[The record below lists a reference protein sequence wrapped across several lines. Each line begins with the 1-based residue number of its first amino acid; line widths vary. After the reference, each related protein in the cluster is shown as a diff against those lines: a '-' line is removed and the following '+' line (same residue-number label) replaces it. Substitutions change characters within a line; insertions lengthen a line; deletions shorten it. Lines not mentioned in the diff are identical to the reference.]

1 MSTVLAVD
9 GGNPKTDL
17 AIIKVSACG
26 EICAAPCWAYAPH
39 HVGVA
44 GSVERIGALYDQAM
58 TVAGR
63 ARAQRGRCLH
73 AGGSRPQRRGE
84 EALHVAL
91 SEQPWV
97 DRALVRNDTFAVL
110 RSAGRA
116 RQVVAVV
123 CGAGINC
130 VGVAADGRTARFPAL
145 GAITGDW
152 GGGYD
157 LGLAALGAAVR
168 GDDARDEPTSL
179 SRIVPEFFEMATAE
193 DVAIA
198 LHTRQLSGWRLAD
211 LSPLVVAAE
220 RAGDVAA
227 GALVDRLAAEVAGH
241 PLAALARL
249 GMLGDEVDVVLGGG
263 CCEAGSARLD
273 DGIDAIIHA
282 AAPRRMVHATQP
294 PVVGAAVLA
303 LDEAGAVRRPGPGCA
318 SSSATARS
326 SWRRTPRRQQP
337 TSRCATSTG
346 GTPPPDALPSALSA
360 CPSALSA
367 GRRRSGIGC
376 TGRRCRLGRSAA
388 GRRAGGRCA
397 LRATSSHMTAAFTAA
412 LGSDRW

>member
-9 GGNPKTDL
+9 GGNSKTDL
-17 AIIKVSACG
+17 AIVDIDGTVL
-26 EICAAPCWAYAPH
+26 AAVRGPGSSPH

-63 ARAQRGRCLH
+63 AGRSEVGVFML
-73 AGGSRPQRRGE
+73 AGVDLNGEE

-110 RSAGRA
+110 RSGTDAPAG
-116 RQVVAVV
+116 VAVM

-179 SRIVPEFFEMATAE
+179 SRIVPEFFQMATAE

-220 RAGDVAA
+220 RAGDAAA
-227 GALVDRLAAEVAGH
+227 GALVDRLAAEVAGFA
-241 PLAALARL
+241 LAALTRL

-263 CCEAGSARLD
+263 LLRAGSARLD

-282 AAPRRMVHATQP
+282 AAPRARVVHAAQP

-303 LDEAGAVRRPGPGCA
+303 LDEAGAGAPARARLREQFGNGEVVLAPYT
-318 SSSATARS
+318 ATAAADEPMRDVDG
-326 SWRRTPRRQQP
+326 RH
-337 TSRCATSTG
+337 TSA
-346 GTPPPDALPSALSA
+346 
-360 CPSALSA
+360 
-367 GRRRSGIGC
+367 
-376 TGRRCRLGRSAA
+376 
-388 GRRAGGRCA
+388 
-397 LRATSSHMTAAFTAA
+397 
-412 LGSDRW
+412 